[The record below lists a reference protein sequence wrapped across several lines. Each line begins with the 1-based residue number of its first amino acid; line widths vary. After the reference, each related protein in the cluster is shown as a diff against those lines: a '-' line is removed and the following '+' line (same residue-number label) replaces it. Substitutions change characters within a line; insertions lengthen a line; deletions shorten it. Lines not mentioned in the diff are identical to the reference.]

1 MRTIR
6 RKVFFSTVVAAA
18 IQVLIPGTAHAASE
32 FTNVATLL
40 CLDSNWSGSVYTM
53 GCNSG
58 NYQRW
63 NLYFNSYGIEMR
75 NVATNR
81 CLDSNTSGHTY
92 TLGCNGGNYQR
103 WRHTYVSNG
112 GGSWRMTNVSTLR
125 CLDSNAAGNT
135 YTLGCNGGNF
145 QHWYRRSL

>member
-1 MRTIR
+1 MRTSR
-6 RKVFFSTVVAAA
+6 RTILFSTVVAAA
-18 IQVLIPGTAHAASE
+18 IQVLIPATAQAASE
-32 FTNVATLL
+32 FKNVATLR
-40 CLDSNWSGSVYTM
+40 CLDSNSSGSVYTL
-53 GCNSG
+53 GCNGG

-63 NLYFNSYGIEMR
+63 NLASNSYGIEMK

-81 CLDSNTSGHTY
+81 CLDSNTSGNAY

-112 GGSWRMTNVSTLR
+112 GGSWRITNVSTLR
-125 CLDSNAAGNT
+125 CLDSNANGGV

-145 QHWYRRSL
+145 QHWYKRVL